1 MMKKNFSILLILC
14 ISVYSCNRKEE
25 TGKFTVQGDI
35 KNTPDQSI
43 YLEQLFFSQK
53 DPEVLDTAFIKN
65 GQFTLTGIGAEEGLY
80 RLRMEKMPAGFLFIN
95 DQPSIRFSA
104 DAKDLGLESTIFQSP
119 ANSLLKKLITQIET
133 KRKAQIAVNEK
144 LEQLQATPGSDS
156 LMAIELTRQDELK
169 DDFQKYIIR
178 YIDSSSNPVVAMFA
192 LGYTQNIEPGLLEKP
207 LLNLANRF
215 PKHNGVASIMQQYK
229 QMMAQQLQL
238 KEKQNK
244 FPHEGSLAP
253 DITMND
259 TEGKPFSLSQLKG
272 KFVLVDFWAS
282 WCGPCRGENPN
293 VVAAY
298 NKYKD
303 KNFTVLGVSLDE
315 DKDAWLKA
323 IKDDNL
329 TWKQISDLKGWQ
341 TSAVPLYGFE
351 GIPYNVLIDP
361 QGMIIATSLRES
373 ALQQK
378 LEEVLK

>member
-1 MMKKNFSILLILC
+1 MKKNFSILLILC

-53 DPEVLDTAFIKN
+53 DPEVLDTALIKN

-178 YIDSSSNPVVAMFA
+178 YIDSSSNPVVAMFT
-192 LGYTQNIEPGLLEKP
+192 LGYTQNI
-207 LLNLANRF
+207 
-215 PKHNGVASIMQQYK
+215 
-229 QMMAQQLQL
+229 
-238 KEKQNK
+238 
-244 FPHEGSLAP
+244 
-253 DITMND
+253 
-259 TEGKPFSLSQLKG
+259 
-272 KFVLVDFWAS
+272 
-282 WCGPCRGENPN
+282 
-293 VVAAY
+293 
-298 NKYKD
+298 
-303 KNFTVLGVSLDE
+303 
-315 DKDAWLKA
+315 
-323 IKDDNL
+323 
-329 TWKQISDLKGWQ
+329 
-341 TSAVPLYGFE
+341 
-351 GIPYNVLIDP
+351 
-361 QGMIIATSLRES
+361 
-373 ALQQK
+373 
-378 LEEVLK
+378 